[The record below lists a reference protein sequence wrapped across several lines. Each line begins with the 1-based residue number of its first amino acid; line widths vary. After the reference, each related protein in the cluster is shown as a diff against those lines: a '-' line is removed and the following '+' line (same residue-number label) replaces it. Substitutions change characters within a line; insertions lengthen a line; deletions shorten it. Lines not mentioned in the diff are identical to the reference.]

1 MNLALRAAQL
11 HVPAD
16 GRQSATALAVCT
28 GVRRLLTGLG
38 YASMAELTLASGRRA
53 DIIALGP
60 DGCVWIVEIK
70 SSLANFRADSKWPD
84 YREFCDRFFFA
95 VGPGFRTAV
104 LPEETGIIVAD
115 GYGAALVRDAPEHRM
130 AGARRKAVMLR
141 FAHTAANR
149 HHMLVDTAGV
159 TGWMD

>member
-1 MNLALRAAQL
+1 MTIAARTESFS
-11 HVPAD
+11 VPPD
-16 GRQSATALAVCT
+16 GRQSPAALSVCT
-28 GVRRLLTGLG
+28 GARRLLAGLG
-38 YASMAELTLASGRRA
+38 FASITELTLASGRRA
-53 DIIALGP
+53 DILGLGP
-60 DGCVWIVEIK
+60 DGSVWIVEVK
-70 SSLANFRADSKWPD
+70 SSLADFRSDSKWPD

-149 HHMLVDTAGV
+149 HHMLVDPAGV